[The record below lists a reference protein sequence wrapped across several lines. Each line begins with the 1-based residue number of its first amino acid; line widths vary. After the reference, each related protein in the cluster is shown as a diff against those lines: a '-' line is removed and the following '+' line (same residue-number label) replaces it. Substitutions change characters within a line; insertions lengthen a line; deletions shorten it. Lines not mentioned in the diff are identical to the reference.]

1 MKRFSYFLARS
12 VMQLICLLLGLILA
26 AMLGM
31 TASVQ
36 YYIMKSQQPQSDFL
50 SVPAFS
56 AQDTQHATGAAD
68 TGELVS
74 ILLIGQDAREGNTF
88 ARSDSMI
95 LCTYN
100 PSAKKLYLT
109 SFLRDLYVPIP
120 GYEPNRINA
129 AYAYGGSELLRQTL
143 EENFGLQID
152 GSVEGDFTQFS
163 KIVDLLGGVRIH
175 LRQDEADA
183 INEKTGSDLTEG
195 TQLLDGDQALA
206 YSRIR
211 KLDADG
217 DFSRTNR
224 QRTVMEAIVDSYRNA
239 GTGKILKL
247 VYNLLPMIRTDMQT
261 GQILALAVSVI
272 PNLSQTQIV
281 SQYVPAAGTYTD
293 QMIDGMAVLVP
304 DLEKCT
310 EILRNSFLETAA
322 NTES

>member
-1 MKRFSYFLARS
+1 M
-12 VMQLICLLLGLILA
+12 
-26 AMLGM
+26 
-31 TASVQ
+31 
-36 YYIMKSQQPQSDFL
+36 
-50 SVPAFS
+50 
-56 AQDTQHATGAAD
+56 
-68 TGELVS
+68 
-74 ILLIGQDAREGNTF
+74 DA
-88 ARSDSMI
+88 
-95 LCTYN
+95 
-100 PSAKKLYLT
+100 
-109 SFLRDLYVPIP
+109 
-120 GYEPNRINA
+120 
-129 AYAYGGSELLRQTL
+129 
-143 EENFGLQID
+143 
-152 GSVEGDFTQFS
+152 
-163 KIVDLLGGVRIH
+163 LGGVTVH
-175 LRQDEADA
+175 
-183 INEKTGSDLTEG
+183 SDKAFIAGGYQIYEG
-195 TQLLDGDQALA
+195 ENRLNGDQALA

>member
-56 AQDTQHATGAAD
+56 AQDAQHATGAAD

-152 GSVEGDFTQFS
+152 GTVEADFTQFS